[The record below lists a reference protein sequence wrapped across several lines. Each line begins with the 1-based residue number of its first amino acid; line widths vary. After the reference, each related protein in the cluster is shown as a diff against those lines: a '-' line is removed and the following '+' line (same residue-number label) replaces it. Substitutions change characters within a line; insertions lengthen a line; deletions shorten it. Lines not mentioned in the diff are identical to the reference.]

1 MAPRDVMPGKNYGAC
16 IIDAIDEC
24 RVFVLILS
32 SHSNK
37 SRQVVREVE
46 RAASTDSVILPFRIE
61 DVQPSRDIAFY
72 VSAAHWLDAAKY
84 PVDEQFDELLA
95 AIQDW
100 QKAASGGEGG
110 VAPPPLPSPPTQPSP
125 PLVPGPASP
134 KPRPFPWWLFLLAAA
149 VLMLVG
155 AVIFFAVTTKAP
167 YAPGSQLASP
177 TPSPTETPVPTPE
190 ATVTPEPSPT
200 VTPTPVETAS
210 PMVSATATPIRR
222 KPGERLRPMATPA
235 EEAVEM
241 TAPPP
246 PPAETP
252 PVAASAAPPKPMV
265 RETAASSQLGKEFRP
280 NLAFDGNPAT
290 GWVPKGAGPEQSLFA
305 NFKAPALVKSVSI
318 LNGSGRDEEHYRAA
332 NRVKTLRIILSDGTN
347 QLLTFKDEMRM
358 QRFELEHPVTASW
371 AKFEIVSVFS
381 GSKTNHA
388 GIAEIVFNEP

>member
-1 MAPRDVMPGKNYGAC
+1 
-16 IIDAIDEC
+16 
-24 RVFVLILS
+24 
-32 SHSNK
+32 
-37 SRQVVREVE
+37 
-46 RAASTDSVILPFRIE
+46 
-61 DVQPSRDIAFY
+61 
-72 VSAAHWLDAAKY
+72 
-84 PVDEQFDELLA
+84 
-95 AIQDW
+95 
-100 QKAASGGEGG
+100 
-110 VAPPPLPSPPTQPSP
+110 
-125 PLVPGPASP
+125 
-134 KPRPFPWWLFLLAAA
+134 
-149 VLMLVG
+149 
-155 AVIFFAVTTKAP
+155 
-167 YAPGSQLASP
+167 
-177 TPSPTETPVPTPE
+177 
-190 ATVTPEPSPT
+190 
-200 VTPTPVETAS
+200 
-210 PMVSATATPIRR
+210 
-222 KPGERLRPMATPA
+222 MATPA
-235 EEAVEM
+235 EEAAEM

-252 PVAASAAPPKPMV
+252 PVDASAAPPKPMV

-318 LNGSGRDEEHYRAA
+318 LNGSGRDEEHYHAA